1 MAAPHPQQEGAPITE
16 AEALA
21 RLEATRVNLQGEPIA
36 KSAAQSWQF
45 FPQGPTKILLYFDRG
60 NRRFPSDTTL
70 VVLRDSAGE
79 VLTLLRIQP

>member
-1 MAAPHPQQEGAPITE
+1 MDAPPGIDPIV
-16 AEALA
+16 LNRYSA

-45 FPQGPTKILLYFDRG
+45 FPQGPTQILLYFDRG

-79 VLTLLRIQP
+79 VLALLRVQP